1 MTRLEFPVFTA
12 MITPFNEDGSV
23 DFESFEYLLLKQQEA
38 KVGTLV
44 LGSTGE
50 GLNLNAQEK
59 RAIVKFAK
67 ELNLDVPLMVGIG
80 GHSIQAQKE
89 FIAYCDEVGVD
100 SLLLVTPLYA
110 KPGKEG
116 QFEWFSELLSATETP
131 CILYNVP
138 SRTGVKLHP
147 EIPARLFERFSHVVG
162 VKEASGSVK
171 EFKEF
176 RKHSPDLDFYS
187 GDDGLTEAFVKEGG
201 VGLVSVASNV
211 WPTQTRKMVDLML
224 DGKFDELFED
234 WEDSSNAL
242 FSASNPVPTKVLLQ
256 HKGWI
261 THTNVRLPLSLK
273 DLTHEGEEAL
283 LEADRKINL
292 WIKKVTK

>member
-1 MTRLEFPVFTA
+1 MKKLEFPVFTA

-23 DFESFEYLLLKQQEA
+23 DFESFEYLLRKQQKA

-50 GLNLNAQEK
+50 GLNLEAQEK

-67 ELNLDVPLMVGIG
+67 ELNLDVPLMVGTG

-89 FIAYCDEVGVD
+89 FIFYCDEVGVD

-116 QFEWFSELLSATETP
+116 QFEWFSELLSTTETP

-147 EIPARLFERFSHVVG
+147 EVPARLSEKFSNVTG
-162 VKEASGSVK
+162 VKEASGSVE

-176 RKHSPDLDFYS
+176 RKHSPDLGFYS
-187 GDDGLTEAFVKEGG
+187 GDDVLTEAFLKEGA
-201 VGLVSVASNV
+201 VGLISVASNV
-211 WPTQTRKMVDLML
+211 WPNQTRKMVDLML

-234 WEDSSNAL
+234 WEESANAL
-242 FSASNPVPTKVLLQ
+242 FSASNPVPAKVLLQ

-261 THTNVRLPLSLK
+261 THTNVRLPLSLN
-273 DLTHEGEEAL
+273 DLTSEGEEAL

>member
-1 MTRLEFPVFTA
+1 MKKPEFPLFTA
-12 MITPFNEDGSV
+12 MITPMNKDGSI
-23 DFESFEYLLLKQQEA
+23 DYESLEYLLRKQEQA

-50 GLNLNAQEK
+50 GLNLNSQEK
-59 RAIVKFAK
+59 RAVVKFAK
-67 ELNLDVPLMVGIG
+67 ELNLEVPLMVGIG
-80 GHSIQAQKE
+80 GHSLESQKE
-89 FIAYCDEVGVD
+89 FIHYCDEVGVD

-116 QFEWFSELLSATETP
+116 QFEWFAELLSITKTP
-131 CILYNVP
+131 CVLYNVP

-147 EIPARLFERFSHVVG
+147 EVPARLSKEFSHLFG
-162 VKEASGSVK
+162 VKEASGSVP

-176 RKHSPDLDFYS
+176 RKHSPGLDFYS

-211 WPTQTRKMVDLML
+211 WPAQTRKMVDLML
-224 DGKFDELFED
+224 DGKFEELFED
-234 WEDSSNAL
+234 WKESANAL

-256 HKGWI
+256 HKGW
-261 THTNVRLPLSLK
+261 TTNTTVRLPLSLK
-273 DLTHEGEEAL
+273 DLTSEGEEAL
-283 LEADRKINL
+283 LEADRKINI
-292 WIKKVTK
+292 WIKEVNK

>member
-1 MTRLEFPVFTA
+1 MTKPEFPVFTA
-12 MITPFNEDGSV
+12 MITPFNKDGSV

-50 GLNLNAQEK
+50 GLNLNSQEK
-59 RAIVKFAK
+59 RAIVKFSK
-67 ELNLDVPLMVGIG
+67 ELNLNVPLMVGIG

-89 FIAYCDEVGVD
+89 FITYCDEVGVD
-100 SLLLVTPLYA
+100 SYLLVTPLYA

-116 QFEWFSELLSATETP
+116 QFEWFSELLSTIETP
-131 CILYNVP
+131 CVLYNVP

-147 EIPARLFERFSHVVG
+147 EVPARLSEKFSHVVG
-162 VKEASGSVK
+162 VKEASGSVE

-201 VGLVSVASNV
+201 IGLVSVASNV

-224 DGKFDELFED
+224 DGNFDELFED
-234 WEDSSNAL
+234 WEESAKAL

-261 THTNVRLPLSLK
+261 TQTNVRLPLSLK

-292 WIKKVTK
+292 WIKEVTK

>member
-1 MTRLEFPVFTA
+1 MKKLKFPVFTA
-12 MITPFNEDGSV
+12 MITPMNEDGSL
-23 DFESFEYLLLKQQEA
+23 DFESFEYLLRKQEKA
-38 KVGTLV
+38 KVGTLI

-59 RAIVKFAK
+59 RAIVKFTK

-80 GHSIQAQKE
+80 GHSIIDQKE
-89 FIAYCDEVGVD
+89 FIHYCDEVGVD

-116 QFEWFSELLSATETP
+116 QFEWFSELLSYTKTE

-147 EIPARLFERFSHVVG
+147 EVPARLSQKFSNVVG
-162 VKEASGSVK
+162 VKEASGSVD

-176 RKHSPDLDFYS
+176 INQSPDLDFYS
-187 GDDGLTEAFVKEGG
+187 GDDGLTEAYIQEGG
-201 VGLVSVASNV
+201 IGLISVASNV
-211 WPTQTRKMVDLML
+211 WPKQTRKLVDLML
-224 DGKFDELFED
+224 EGKFDMIYED
-234 WEDSSNAL
+234 WVESTNAL
-242 FSASNPVPTKVLLQ
+242 FSASNPVPTKILLQ

-261 THTNVRLPLSLK
+261 TNTNVRLPLSLK
-273 DLTHEGEEAL
+273 DLTAEGEEAL

>member
-1 MTRLEFPVFTA
+1 MKKLDFPLFTA
-12 MITPFNEDGSV
+12 MITPMNTDGSV
-23 DFESFEYLLLKQQEA
+23 DYESLEYLLLKQEQA

-50 GLNLNAQEK
+50 GLNLNPQEK
-59 RAIVKFAK
+59 RAVVKFAK

-80 GHSIQAQKE
+80 GHSLPAQKE
-89 FIAYCDEVGVD
+89 FIRYCDEVGVD

-116 QFEWFSELLSATETP
+116 QFEWFSELLSITETP
-131 CILYNVP
+131 CVLYNVP
-138 SRTGVKLHP
+138 SRTGIKLDP
-147 EIPARLFERFSHVVG
+147 EVPARLAEKFPHVTG
-162 VKEASGSVK
+162 VKEASGSVE

-187 GDDGLTEAFVKEGG
+187 GDDGLTEAFIKEGG

-211 WPTQTRKMVDLML
+211 WPAQTRKMVDLMI
-224 DGKFDELFED
+224 DGRFDELYQD
-234 WEDSSNAL
+234 WEESANSL

-261 THTNVRLPLSLK
+261 TNTTVRLPLSLN
-273 DLTHEGEEAL
+273 DLTSDGEEAV
-283 LEADRKINL
+283 LESDRKINL
-292 WIKKVTK
+292 WIKEVTK

>member
-1 MTRLEFPVFTA
+1 MKRLEFPVFTA
-12 MITPFNEDGSV
+12 MITPFNQDGSV

-59 RAIVKFAK
+59 RSIVKFAK

-89 FIAYCDEVGVD
+89 FIDYCDEVGVD

-116 QFEWFSELLSATETP
+116 QYEWFSELLSITETP
-131 CILYNVP
+131 CVLYNVP
-138 SRTGVKLHP
+138 SRTGIKLHP
-147 EIPARLFERFSHVVG
+147 EVPARLSKEFDHVVG
-162 VKEASGSVK
+162 VKEASGSVD
-171 EFKEF
+171 EFIEF

-201 VGLVSVASNV
+201 IGLVSVASNV

-224 DGKFDELFED
+224 DGSFEELFED
-234 WEDSSNAL
+234 WEESANAL

-273 DLTHEGEEAL
+273 DLTQEGKEAL

-292 WIKKVTK
+292 WIKEVTK